1 MALSAEQIEL
11 VELFMKETEDL
22 ILAKI
27 VSTFLIKYGTLSATS
42 GNNVVSWTAS
52 DDVTSDDPY
61 ADTTYVIDIIE
72 ALDSNGVDVK
82 GELEIPTATKTVNGF
97 TINAMNACTIKWQ
110 TSRKAPLINF
120 WT

>member
-72 ALDSNGVDVK
+72 ALDGDGVNVK
-82 GELEIPTATKTVNGF
+82 GELEITGITVNGF